1 MSSPPFR
8 VLHVAQPTVG
18 GVASYV
24 QQLAGACRDAGLATA
39 VACPRGGELPGWAEA
54 NGIEWIE
61 VALQRSPTVHDARRI
76 AELRRLMAGSDVV
89 HLHSAKAGAIGRIAG
104 AAMRRPP
111 VVVFTT
117 HGWGWHVGG
126 PLEPAYRAFERLA
139 APHADVTVAV
149 SDENAAEGRAILG
162 AHAAANLRVI
172 TNGVDVDRFRPD
184 GPAAERTDR
193 PLITCVG
200 RLTEAKGQAVLIRA
214 FADLRDTGATL
225 RLVGEGDAEHDLR
238 SLAAEAGVDDRIEW
252 AGNSAA
258 PEQEYR
264 AADVVVVPSR
274 WDGLSL
280 VLLEAMACGAA
291 IVATTVPG
299 SAAARGAAALVPPDD
314 PAALG
319 QAIRSLLEDAARRE
333 VLGRSARGRAV
344 TLFTASRTTAM
355 TLELYRCLLASHP
368 RR

>member
-1 MSSPPFR
+1 MPPPPFR

-24 QQLAGACRDAGLATA
+24 QQLAGACRDAGLETA

-54 NGIEWIE
+54 NGVEWIE
-61 VALQRSPTVHDARRI
+61 IALQRSPTVRDARRI
-76 AELRRLMAGSDVV
+76 AELRRLMAGGDVV
-89 HLHSAKAGAIGRIAG
+89 HLHSAKAGAVGRIA
-104 AAMRRPP
+104 AATMRRPP

-126 PLEPAYRAFERLA
+126 RLEPAYRGFERFA
-139 APHADVTVAV
+139 ASHADVTVAV
-149 SDENAAEGRAILG
+149 SDENAAEGRGVLG
-162 AHAAANLRVI
+162 ARAAANLRVI
-172 TNGVDVDRFRPD
+172 ANGVDVDRFRPD
-184 GPAAERTDR
+184 GPAASR
-193 PLITCVG
+193 PDAPLVTCVG

-214 FADLRDTGATL
+214 FAGLRETGATL
-225 RLVGEGDAEHDLR
+225 RLVGEGDAEEALR
-238 SLAAEAGVDDRIEW
+238 TLAAEVGVTDRVEW
-252 AGNSAA
+252 AGNSEA

-280 VLLEAMACGAA
+280 VLLEAMACGSA

-299 SAAARGAAALVPPDD
+299 SAAARGAAALVPPGD

-319 QAIRSLLEDAARRE
+319 AGIRSLLEDADRRE
-333 VLGRSARGRAV
+333 VLGRAARGRAV
-344 TLFTASRTTAM
+344 ASFTAARTTAA
-355 TLELYRCLLASHP
+355 TLELYRCLLAPP

>member
-1 MSSPPFR
+1 MPPPPFR

-24 QQLAGACRDAGLATA
+24 QQLAGACRDAGLETA

-54 NGIEWIE
+54 NGVEWIE
-61 VALQRSPTVHDARRI
+61 IALQRSPTVRDARRI
-76 AELRRLMAGSDVV
+76 AELRRLMAGGDVV
-89 HLHSAKAGAIGRIAG
+89 HLHSAKAGAVGRIA
-104 AAMRRPP
+104 AATMRRPP

-126 PLEPAYRAFERLA
+126 RLEPAYRGFERFA
-139 APHADVTVAV
+139 ASHADVTVAV
-149 SDENAAEGRAILG
+149 SDENAAEGRGVLG
-162 AHAAANLRVI
+162 ARAAANLRVI

-200 RLTEAKGQAVLIRA
+200 RLTEAKGQTVLIRA

-225 RLVGEGDAEHDLR
+225 RLVGEGDAKHELR
-238 SLAAEAGVDDRIEW
+238 SLAAEARVDDRIEW

-299 SAAARGAAALVPPDD
+299 SAAARGAGALVPPDD

-319 QAIRSLLEDAARRE
+319 QAIRSLLEDDARRE
-333 VLGRSARGRAV
+333 VLGRSARGHAV

>member
-1 MSSPPFR
+1 MSSPPFL

-24 QQLAGACRDAGLATA
+24 QQLASACHAAGYATA
-39 VACPRGGELPGWAEA
+39 VACPQGGELPGWAEA
-54 NGIEWIE
+54 NGIEWFEI
-61 VALQRSPTVHDARRI
+61 ALQRSPTVRDARRI
-76 AELRRLMAGSDVV
+76 AELRRLMAGADVV
-89 HLHSAKAGAIGRIAG
+89 HLHSAKAGAIGRIA
-104 AAMRRPP
+104 AATMRRPP

-149 SDENAAEGRAILG
+149 SDENAAEGRGILG
-162 AHAAANLRVI
+162 ARAAANLRVI
-172 TNGVDVDRFRPD
+172 ANGVDVDRFTPD
-184 GPAAERTDR
+184 GPAAPRTDR

-214 FADLRDTGATL
+214 FGDLRDIGATL
-225 RLVGEGDAEHDLR
+225 RLVGEGDAERELR
-238 SLAAEAGVDDRIEW
+238 SLAVETAVDGRIEW

-258 PEQEYR
+258 PELEYR

-299 SAAARGAAALVPPDD
+299 SAAARGPRRSSHPTTRPPSGR
-314 PAALG
+314 PSA
-319 QAIRSLLEDAARRE
+319 RCWRTPTRRE

-344 TLFTASRTTAM
+344 AAFTASRTTTT